1 MDELRANVIKN
12 LKKADGSPID
22 ELNALFSGRDKD
34 INIKKFERVFGRK
47 VETAVELIDDLNKPE
62 IFKQIFEIVE

>member
-22 ELNALFSGRDKD
+22 KLNELFNETGK
-34 INIKKFERVFGRK
+34 IKKMQEVFGEN
-47 VETAVELIDDLNKPE
+47 VITPVELLEKLNNPGV
-62 IFKQIFEIVE
+62 FKQIFEIVE